1 MAVDT
6 IPNTPPTAA
15 VHQRTEAANRYREQ
29 RTQETNDRQAT
40 EKQQQAKEAVQARSD
55 RSADDKKAEASDRRN
70 DSRVDV
76 RA

>member
-29 RTQETNDRQAT
+29 RAQDTTDRQAT
-40 EKQQQAKEAVQARSD
+40 GKQQQAQEVVQARSD
-55 RSADDKKAEASDRRN
+55 RNADNRKAESSDRPS